1 MGIVSSLFG
10 GKQVNNLDADS
21 FAQKINEDSN
31 AVVLDVRTQV
41 EYIEARIPNS
51 ILIDIYRHDFLTN
64 IERLDKAKNYYVYC
78 RSGSRS
84 YSAAQEMM
92 KMGFQNVYNL
102 EDGII
107 GWNGE
112 VERG

>member
-10 GKQVNNLDADS
+10 GKQVNNLNADS
-21 FAQKINEDSN
+21 FAQKINDDSN
-31 AVVLDVRTQV
+31 AVVLDVRTHD
-41 EYIEARIPNS
+41 EHLEARIPNS
-51 ILIDIYRHDFLTN
+51 ILIDIYKHDFLTN
-64 IERLDKAKNYYVYC
+64 IDRLDRSKNYYVYC

-112 VERG
+112 VEGG